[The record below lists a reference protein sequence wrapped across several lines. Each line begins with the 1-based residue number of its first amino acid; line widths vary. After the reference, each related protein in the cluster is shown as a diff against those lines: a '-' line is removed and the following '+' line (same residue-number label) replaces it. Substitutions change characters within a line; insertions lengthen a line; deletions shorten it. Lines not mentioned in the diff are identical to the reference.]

1 MIKIEKRLDKIKIY
15 VIKKKIFDE
24 EIVSFLNEL
33 SKIIVKSKESRKNN
47 ELMAFGFWCR
57 NTNLQ
62 KLKQKYS
69 QKFLE
74 NKMGI
79 GLLFHIP
86 PSNVIS
92 NFAYSLL
99 FGLLSGNTNVVRIPK
114 RSLEFANVLISFINK
129 KINRK
134 SNISKMINFI
144 NYKDE
149 KTNIDLSKISDG
161 RLIWGSDET
170 IKKFKNLK
178 TKKNCKNIYFSD
190 KYSMSIL
197 NSSEIIKLNDS
208 SLTVLCKN
216 FYNDSYLMDQNA
228 CSSPHI
234 IFWKGKKIPL
244 GQKIFWNKVYEIAKK
259 NYKLDMFAAV
269 DKYANTLIMSSNEKI
284 KINNYENILIRIQLN
299 KLSENL
305 DKFRGRWGL
314 FYEYIIKNNLNL
326 PYSKKYQTLSYYGFN
341 KNELKNLKDRSKNF
355 SFNRVVPVGKST
367 EMNLFWDGNN
377 LVSILSK

>member
-1 MIKIEKRLDKIKIY
+1 
-15 VIKKKIFDE
+15 
-24 EIVSFLNEL
+24 
-33 SKIIVKSKESRKNN
+33 
-47 ELMAFGFWCR
+47 
-57 NTNLQ
+57 
-62 KLKQKYS
+62 
-69 QKFLE
+69 
-74 NKMGI
+74 
-79 GLLFHIP
+79 
-86 PSNVIS
+86 
-92 NFAYSLL
+92 
-99 FGLLSGNTNVVRIPK
+99 
-114 RSLEFANVLISFINK
+114 
-129 KINRK
+129 
-134 SNISKMINFI
+134 MINFI

-149 KTNIDLSKISDG
+149 KTNINLSKISDG

-314 FYEYIIKNNLNL
+314 FYEYIIKNNLDL

>member
-1 MIKIEKRLDKIKIY
+1 MIKIEKRLDKIKINI
-15 VIKKKIFDE
+15 IKKKVFDQ
-24 EIVSFLNEL
+24 EIISFLNEL
-33 SKIIVKSKESRKNN
+33 SKIIIKSKESRKNN

-62 KLKQKYS
+62 KFKQKYS
-69 QKFLE
+69 KKFLE

-114 RSLEFANVLISFINK
+114 RSIEFANILISFINK
-129 KINRK
+129 KIKRK

-149 KTNIDLSKISDG
+149 KTNINLSKICDG

-170 IKKFKNLK
+170 IKKFKNLI

-234 IFWKGKKIPL
+234 IFWKGKKILL

-269 DKYANTLIMSSNEKI
+269 DKYTNTLMVSSNKKI
-284 KINNYENILIRIQLN
+284 KINNYENVLITIQLN

-314 FYEYIIKNNLNL
+314 FYEYVIKNNLDL

-341 KNELKNLKDRSKNF
+341 KKELKNLENKSKNF
-355 SFNRVVPVGKST
+355 SFNRVVPIGKST
-367 EMNLFWDGNN
+367 EMNLFWDGYN
-377 LVSILSK
+377 LMSILSK

>member
-1 MIKIEKRLDKIKIY
+1 M
-15 VIKKKIFDE
+15 
-24 EIVSFLNEL
+24 
-33 SKIIVKSKESRKNN
+33 SRKNN

-62 KLKQKYS
+62 KLKQNYS
-69 QKFLE
+69 QNFLE
-74 NKMGI
+74 NKIGI
-79 GLLFHIP
+79 GLLLHIP
-86 PSNVIS
+86 PSNVVS

-99 FGLLSGNTNVVRIPK
+99 FGLLSGNTNVVRVPK
-114 RSLEFANVLISFINK
+114 RSIEFANILISFINK

-149 KTNIDLSKISDG
+149 KTNIHLSKNCDG

-170 IKKFKNLK
+170 IKKFKNLI
-178 TKKNCKNIYFSD
+178 TKKKCRNIYFSD

-197 NSSEIIKLNDS
+197 NSTEILKLNDS
-208 SLTVLCKN
+208 SLAVLCKN

-234 IFWKGKKIPL
+234 VFWKGKKIPL

-269 DKYANTLIMSSNEKI
+269 DKYTNTLIVSSDKKI
-284 KINNYENILIRIQLN
+284 KINNYDNILITIQLN
-299 KLSENL
+299 KLAENL

-314 FYEYIIKNNLNL
+314 FYEYIIKSNLNL

-341 KNELKNLKDRSKNF
+341 KKELKILKISQKTFHLIELCPLENLWK
-355 SFNRVVPVGKST
+355 
-367 EMNLFWDGNN
+367 
-377 LVSILSK
+377 

>member
-1 MIKIEKRLDKIKIY
+1 MIKIKKKLNEKKINI
-15 VIKKKIFDE
+15 IKKKEFDK
-24 EIVSFLNEL
+24 EIISFLNEL
-33 SKIIVKSKESRKNN
+33 SKIIIQSKASRKNN

-62 KLKQKYS
+62 EFRQKYS
-69 QKFLE
+69 KKFLE
-74 NKMGI
+74 NKIGV

-99 FGLLSGNTNVVRIPK
+99 FGLLSGNTNIVRIPK
-114 RSLEFANVLISFINK
+114 RSIEFAKTLISFINK
-129 KINRK
+129 IIKKK

-144 NYKDE
+144 DYKDE
-149 KTNIDLSKISDG
+149 KTNINLSKICDG
-161 RLIWGSDET
+161 RLIWGSDKT
-170 IKKFKNLK
+170 IRKFKNLK
-178 TKKNCKNIYFSD
+178 TKKKCKNIYFSD

-197 NSSEIIKLNDS
+197 NSSKIIKLNES

-234 IFWKGKKIPL
+234 IFWKGKKVSL
-244 GQKIFWNKVYEIAKK
+244 GQKVFWNKVYEIAKK

-269 DKYANTLIMSSNEKI
+269 DKYTNTLMASSNKKI
-284 KINNYENILIRIQLN
+284 KINNYENILITIQLN

-305 DKFRGRWGL
+305 DMFRGRWGL
-314 FYEYIIKNNLNL
+314 FYEYVVKNNLDL

-341 KNELKNLKDRSKNF
+341 KQELKNLEYKSKNF
-355 SFNRVVPVGKST
+355 SFNRVVPIGKST
-367 EMNLFWDGNN
+367 EMNLFWDGYD
-377 LVSILSK
+377 LISMLSK

>member
-1 MIKIEKRLDKIKIY
+1 MIKIEKKLNKIKIF
-15 VIKKKIFDE
+15 VIKKKVFDE

-149 KTNIDLSKISDG
+149 KTNINLSKISDG

-269 DKYANTLIMSSNEKI
+269 DKYTNTLKMSSNKKI
-284 KINNYENILIRIQLN
+284 KINNYENILITIQLN

-314 FYEYIIKNNLNL
+314 FYEYIIKKNLNL

>member
-15 VIKKKIFDE
+15 VIKKKVFDE

-149 KTNIDLSKISDG
+149 KTNINLSKISDG

-314 FYEYIIKNNLNL
+314 FYEYIIKNNLDL

>member
-15 VIKKKIFDE
+15 VIKKKVFDE

-314 FYEYIIKNNLNL
+314 FYEYIIKKNLNL

>member
-15 VIKKKIFDE
+15 VIKKKVFDE

-149 KTNIDLSKISDG
+149 KTNINLSKISDG

-269 DKYANTLIMSSNEKI
+269 DKYAHTLIMSSNEKI

>member
-1 MIKIEKRLDKIKIY
+1 MIKIEKRLDKLKIN
-15 VIKKKIFDE
+15 VIKKKVFDE

-33 SKIIVKSKESRKNN
+33 SKIIIKSKESRQNN

-74 NKMGI
+74 NKVGI

-99 FGLLSGNTNVVRIPK
+99 FGLLSGNTNVVRIPR
-114 RSLEFANVLISFINK
+114 RSIEFANTLVSFINK

-144 NYKDE
+144 DYKDE
-149 KTNIDLSKISDG
+149 KTNMHLSKICDG

-170 IKKFKNLK
+170 IKKFKNLM
-178 TKKNCKNIYFSD
+178 TKKKCKNIYFSD

-197 NSSEIIKLNDS
+197 NSSEIMKLNDS

-234 IFWKGKKIPL
+234 IFWKGKKILL

-259 NYKLDMFAAV
+259 NYKLGMFAAV
-269 DKYANTLIMSSNEKI
+269 DKYTNTLIVSSNEKI
-284 KINNYENILIRIQLN
+284 KINNFGNILITIQLN

-314 FYEYIIKNNLNL
+314 FYEYIIKSNLDL

-341 KNELKNLKDRSKNF
+341 KKELKNLENQSKNF
-355 SFNRVVPVGKST
+355 SFNRVVPIGKST
-367 EMNLFWDGNN
+367 EMNLFWDGYN
-377 LVSILSK
+377 LMSILSK

>member
-15 VIKKKIFDE
+15 VIKKKVFDE

-149 KTNIDLSKISDG
+149 KTNINLSKISDG

-259 NYKLDMFAAV
+259 NYKLDMFASV
-269 DKYANTLIMSSNEKI
+269 DKYDNTLIMSSNEKI

>member
-149 KTNIDLSKISDG
+149 KTNINLSKISDG

>member
-15 VIKKKIFDE
+15 VIKKKVFDE

-149 KTNIDLSKISDG
+149 KTNINLSKISDG

-314 FYEYIIKNNLNL
+314 FYEYNIKNNLNL

>member
-15 VIKKKIFDE
+15 VIKKKVFDE

-99 FGLLSGNTNVVRIPK
+99 FGLLSGNTNIVRIPK
-114 RSLEFANVLISFINK
+114 RSLEFANILISFINK
-129 KINRK
+129 KINKK

-149 KTNIDLSKISDG
+149 KTNTDLSKISDG

-269 DKYANTLIMSSNEKI
+269 DKFANTLMISSNKKI

-299 KLSENL
+299 KLSKNL

>member
-15 VIKKKIFDE
+15 VIKKKVFDE

-99 FGLLSGNTNVVRIPK
+99 FGLLSGNTNIVRIPK
-114 RSLEFANVLISFINK
+114 RSLEFANILISFINK
-129 KINRK
+129 KINKK

-149 KTNIDLSKISDG
+149 KTNTDLSKISDG

-244 GQKIFWNKVYEIAKK
+244 GQKIFWNKVYKIAKK

-269 DKYANTLIMSSNEKI
+269 DKFANTLMISSNKKI

-299 KLSENL
+299 KLSKNL

-314 FYEYIIKNNLNL
+314 FYEYIINNNLNL

>member
-15 VIKKKIFDE
+15 VIKKKLIDE

-149 KTNIDLSKISDG
+149 KTNINLSKISDG

>member
-15 VIKKKIFDE
+15 VIKKKVFDE

>member
-1 MIKIEKRLDKIKIY
+1 
-15 VIKKKIFDE
+15 
-24 EIVSFLNEL
+24 
-33 SKIIVKSKESRKNN
+33 
-47 ELMAFGFWCR
+47 MAFGFWCR

-62 KLKQKYS
+62 KLKQKIFS
-69 QKFLE
+69 KVLE
-74 NKMGI
+74 NKIGI

-114 RSLEFANVLISFINK
+114 RSFEFANILISFINK

-355 SFNRVVPVGKST
+355 SFNRVVP
-367 EMNLFWDGNN
+367 FWKIYRNEF
-377 LVSILSK
+377 ILGW

>member
-1 MIKIEKRLDKIKIY
+1 
-15 VIKKKIFDE
+15 
-24 EIVSFLNEL
+24 
-33 SKIIVKSKESRKNN
+33 
-47 ELMAFGFWCR
+47 MAFGFWCR

-62 KLKQKYS
+62 KLKQRYS

-114 RSLEFANVLISFINK
+114 RSLEFANILISFINK
-129 KINRK
+129 RLNRK

-144 NYKDE
+144 NYNDE
-149 KTNIDLSKISDG
+149 KTNIDLSKICDG

-170 IKKFKNLK
+170 IKKFKNL
-178 TKKNCKNIYFSD
+178 TIKKNCKNIYFSD

-197 NSSEIIKLNDS
+197 NSSEIIKLNVS

-269 DKYANTLIMSSNEKI
+269 DKYTNTLKVSSNKKI
-284 KINNYENILIRIQLN
+284 KINNYENILITIQLN

-314 FYEYIIKNNLNL
+314 FYEYIIKKNLNL

-367 EMNLFWDGNN
+367 EMNLFWDGYN

>member
-15 VIKKKIFDE
+15 VIKKKVFDE

-149 KTNIDLSKISDG
+149 KTNINLSKISDG